1 MKKLY
6 IIIFILL
13 MIVVGCSKNKELKQ
27 TSEVSTQV
35 KETEVKNTEQEREIT
50 LSAVGDILLHDRVY
64 EKAEVEGHYDFM
76 PMIQSMKPYL
86 EGSDITFANQETMIG
101 GTEMGLSSYPSFNS
115 PQEIGD
121 NLQEIGVDIVS
132 LANNHTLDRGEKA
145 IQNAI
150 NYWNKIDMNYVGSY
164 QNQED
169 ASNLRIMETDA
180 GISVAFLAYTYG
192 TNGIIRP
199 NGKEYLVNYIDKATI
214 KKDIKNAKSKAD
226 VTIVSL
232 HFGTEYEPLPD
243 EYQKDIVQFVADEE
257 ADIVLGH
264 HPHVLQPTKW
274 VEGKNGNEM
283 FTVYSLGNFLSG
295 QETLSKR
302 IGGILNLKIKK
313 DVNGTIQVHSPSFIP
328 TIVSKGDWEMK
339 PMYEIADKDLQ
350 NSKEEYNKVKKH
362 MSQWMPE
369 LTFPEMNK

>member
-1 MKKLY
+1 M
-6 IIIFILL
+6 
-13 MIVVGCSKNKELKQ
+13 VVGCSKNIDLKQ
-27 TSEVSTQV
+27 TSKVSTQV
-35 KETEVKNTEQEREIT
+35 KETEVKNTEQETEVKNTEQEREIT

-199 NGKEYLVNYIDKATI
+199 NGKEYLVNYIDKAAI

-313 DVNGTIQVHSPSFIP
+313 DVNGAIQVHSPSFIP

-339 PMYEIADKDLQ
+339 PMYEITDKDLQ